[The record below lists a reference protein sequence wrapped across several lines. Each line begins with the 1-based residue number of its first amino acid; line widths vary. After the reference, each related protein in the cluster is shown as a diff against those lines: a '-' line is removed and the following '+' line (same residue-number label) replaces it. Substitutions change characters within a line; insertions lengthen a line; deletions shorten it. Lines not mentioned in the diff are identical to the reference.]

1 MHLQL
6 RTDDDHR
13 TGRIVD
19 TLTQKV
25 LTEAA
30 LLALKAVGKRLERTV
45 GIGLDG
51 RRLAAVVEQRIDC
64 LLKHALLVAEYHLG
78 RLDLDQALQT
88 VVADDHAA
96 IEVVEIRRGETAAV
110 ERHQRTQL
118 GRDHRHG
125 LKYHPLGLVAVAAG
139 TERFND
145 LEALES
151 LGLALLRTLA
161 VSLVAERVGQR
172 VEVDALQQIIDGL
185 GAHPCD
191 ELVGIAVVEHLVL
204 ARELVEDVEI
214 LLLAQQIELL

>member
-1 MHLQL
+1 M
-6 RTDDDHR
+6 
-13 TGRIVD
+13 
-19 TLTQKV
+19 
-25 LTEAA
+25 
-30 LLALKAVGKRLERTV
+30 
-45 GIGLDG
+45 
-51 RRLAAVVEQRIDC
+51 
-64 LLKHALLVAEYHLG
+64 
-78 RLDLDQALQT
+78 
-88 VVADDHAA
+88 
-96 IEVVEIRRGETAAV
+96 
-110 ERHQRTQL
+110 
-118 GRDHRHG
+118 
-125 LKYHPLGLVAVAAG
+125 AAG

-185 GAHPCD
+185 SAHPGD